1 MGSHTAYITRLYDHL
16 AKWGRRMSQRVT
28 VSDDQLA
35 ARRRGA
41 DRVGILPFL
50 VDGSEVPEELTARYR
65 GPVRD
70 VHAGTKSENKDS

>member
-1 MGSHTAYITRLYDHL
+1 
-16 AKWGRRMSQRVT
+16 MSQRVT

-70 VHAGTKSENKDS
+70 VHAGTKSEVKDP